1 MLIKTSKGKAERIL
15 QNEFKLEKEL
25 QKFMEDNLQ
34 ELLNLE
40 LVKSEFVVEKYRID
54 TLGFDK
60 ENKAFV
66 IVEYKRGTSYS
77 VIDQG
82 YSYLSTV
89 LNNKA
94 ELILEYNERMNKT
107 LKRDEI
113 DWSQTRIIFISQG
126 FSKFQKDSL
135 NFKDL
140 PIELYE
146 IKRYMGDIISF
157 ETVKGRD
164 NAESIN
170 TISSKSE
177 EINQVS
183 KEIKKYTL
191 DDHYRNS
198 NENIIELYKLFLE
211 KIENMIPDIEI
222 EPKKLYIAIKSNKKN
237 IIDFRLQKN
246 ALKMWLNAKK
256 GTLNDS
262 KNLSKDVSSTGHW
275 GNGDYEISISND
287 DELEYILSLIKDI
300 TRL

>member
-1 MLIKTSKGKAERIL
+1 
-15 QNEFKLEKEL
+15 
-25 QKFMEDNLQ
+25 MEDNLQ

-82 YSYLSTV
+82 YSYLSTI

-191 DDHYRNS
+191 DDHYTNS

-211 KIENMIPDIEI
+211 KIEDMIPDVEI

>member
-113 DWSQTRIIFISQG
+113 DWSQTRIIFISQS

-135 NFKDL
+135 NFKAL

-146 IKRYMGDIISF
+146 IKRYIGDIISF

-191 DDHYRNS
+191 DDHYTNS

-211 KIENMIPDIEI
+211 KIEDMIPDIEI